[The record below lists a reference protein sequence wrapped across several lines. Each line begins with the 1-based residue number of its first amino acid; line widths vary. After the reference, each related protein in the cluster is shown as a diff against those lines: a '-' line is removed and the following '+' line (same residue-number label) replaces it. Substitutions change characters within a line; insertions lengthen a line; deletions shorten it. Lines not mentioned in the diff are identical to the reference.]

1 MIGGFLIGEMH
12 LYIHHNNVVYHYRAD
27 CDSETDLN
35 RSTCSL
41 TDNQR
46 IGIYGGLLGSL
57 TILAVLR
64 AILFFILML
73 NASRVVH
80 NRMFARVLRAPILFF
95 DTNPVGE

>member
-1 MIGGFLIGEMH
+1 MLCIT
-12 LYIHHNNVVYHYRAD
+12 VRAD

-57 TILAVLR
+57 TILSVLR

>member
-1 MIGGFLIGEMH
+1 MMCH
-12 LYIHHNNVVYHYRAD
+12 CRAD

-57 TILAVLR
+57 TILAALR

-80 NRMFARVLRAPILFF
+80 NRMFARILRAPILFF

>member
-1 MIGGFLIGEMH
+1 MMCH
-12 LYIHHNNVVYHYRAD
+12 CRAD

-64 AILFFILML
+64 TILFFILML

-80 NRMFARVLRAPILFF
+80 NRMFARVLKAPILFF

>member
-1 MIGGFLIGEMH
+1 MLCIT
-12 LYIHHNNVVYHYRAD
+12 VRAD

-46 IGIYGGLLGSL
+46 IEIYGGLLGSL